1 MVLPMSMTGYGRAER
16 LVEGRRYLFE
26 LKSVNHRFLE
36 LSIKVPR
43 EFSAWEELLRQELQ
57 ARVARGRVDL
67 YLTVTESEE
76 TTTVVKVDKNL
87 VVAYDSALR
96 ELARQLHLPE
106 ETFLGRILDLPDVVK
121 VIALE
126 TDLEK
131 VWPAV
136 REAFQEALDLL
147 LSMRAREG
155 EYLAG
160 DLRDRNQRLKD
171 LVDKIAQRAPAVV
184 VDYRRRLEE
193 RLQELQPGGID
204 PVRLAQEVAIMADRC
219 DISEEL
225 VRFRSHLNQFAET
238 LMRPEPIG
246 RKLDFLVQEMNREI
260 NTIGSKAM
268 DLTIGSL
275 VIEAKGELEKM
286 REQIQNLE

>member
-1 MVLPMSMTGYGRAER
+1 MSMTGYGRAER
-16 LVEGRRYLFE
+16 LVEGRRYVFE

-76 TTTVVKVDKNL
+76 TSPVVKVDKNL

-121 VIALE
+121 VISLE
-126 TDLEK
+126 ADLEK

-171 LVDKIAQRAPAVV
+171 LVEKIAQRAPAVV

-193 RLQELQPGGID
+193 RLQELQPVGVD

-225 VRFRSHLNQFAET
+225 VRLRSHLDQLAET
-238 LMRPEPIG
+238 LVRPEPIG

>member
-1 MVLPMSMTGYGRAER
+1 LPMSMTGYGRAER